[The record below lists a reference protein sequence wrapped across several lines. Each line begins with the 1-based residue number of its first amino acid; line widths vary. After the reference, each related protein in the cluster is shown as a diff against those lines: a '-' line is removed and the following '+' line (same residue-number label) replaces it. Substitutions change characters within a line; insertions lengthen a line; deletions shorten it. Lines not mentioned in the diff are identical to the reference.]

1 MRKRATLMVILV
13 SVVFGVCWVTDRTN
27 YLMVQFYSHTG
38 AFLSLAASNTM
49 VLVNSAI
56 NPIVYALV
64 SYRFREKAKRM
75 IQGSCCRSAAVRP
88 AGGLQVMASQS
99 RRAGDISSKC

>member
-49 VLVNSAI
+49 VLVNSAV
-56 NPIVYALV
+56 NPILYALV
-64 SYRFREKAKRM
+64 SNRFREKAKRM
-75 IQGSCCRSAAVRP
+75 IQVRCCRTAVRP
-88 AGGLQVMASQS
+88 TGGLQVMASQS

>member
-38 AFLSLAASNTM
+38 AFLSLTASNTM

-64 SYRFREKAKRM
+64 NYRFREKAKRM
-75 IQGSCCRSAAVRP
+75 IQVRCCRTAVHP